1 MYLKF
6 IYEDGRVVR
15 YNEVKKRIIIGF
27 TRDFTRLEKRTFKI
41 TVNKH
46 SIDVTNDIK
55 LLHNILMTD
64 FKGDYY
70 NFQSV
75 YNNANFFVSNH
86 QLHSK
91 NILVMFGSL
100 YFDLK
105 KRQFYNAPII
115 QGNVLIHNSAPVEPP
130 FYYQT
135 SISNP
140 KWKKLLFKI
149 ARAFLLLFYIFYAIL
164 STCANAH
171 IKKSY

>member
-6 IYEDGRVVR
+6 IYKDGRVVR

-27 TRDFTRLEKRTFKI
+27 TRDFTKLPEKKFKI

-46 SIDVTNDIK
+46 EIDITDDIK
-55 LLHNILMTD
+55 LLHDILIAD

-75 YNNANFFVSNH
+75 YNNASFFVSNH
-86 QLHSK
+86 QLYSK
-91 NILVMFGSL
+91 NVLVMFGSL

-105 KRQFYNAPII
+105 TRKFYNAPII
-115 QGNVLIHNSAPVEPP
+115 QGNMLIHNSAPVNPP

-140 KWKKLLFKI
+140 K
-149 ARAFLLLFYIFYAIL
+149 
-164 STCANAH
+164 
-171 IKKSY
+171 